1 MAVTVRTGVSA
12 EKKMQGASVG
22 TCYCSCCDRYSR
34 HVIGT
39 CVLCLLWETVGLCL
53 NHASL
58 GVWVLVTNC
67 CGTPCAYPRLG
78 LHGAPCLQKGQSDAV
93 SLAKRIRQTQDAETA
108 FMSSFRIP
116 PCSTAATPNLE
127 VTEKPS
133 EPRLRQHLGMN
144 RIALEK
150 VTGILLGTREKGTGI
165 SCCFCP
171 LSFFFFLSIF
181 LFEMLSNRDWK
192 APFPTHRKWETHIE
206 WKREVSLPSP
216 GSLAKWPQRPYLNQ
230 DKARSQ
236 DSNWVSHMCGRDS
249 STIAIL
255 HCLPRH
261 VRRMLDQKKGIQDL
275 NRHDNRGFWF
285 NLLYPF
291 PFPW

>member
-171 LSFFFFLSIF
+171 LSFFFFNHFFIWNAEQQRLESS
-181 LFEMLSNRDWK
+181 LPHTQEVGD
-192 APFPTHRKWETHIE
+192 THRMKE
-206 WKREVSLPSP
+206 RGQSP
-216 GSLAKWPQRPYLNQ
+216 ISWVTRQMTTTSISEPGQ
-230 DKARSQ
+230 SQ
-236 DSNWVSHMCGRDS
+236 KPG
-249 STIAIL
+249 L
-255 HCLPRH
+255 
-261 VRRMLDQKKGIQDL
+261 
-275 NRHDNRGFWF
+275 
-285 NLLYPF
+285 
-291 PFPW
+291 